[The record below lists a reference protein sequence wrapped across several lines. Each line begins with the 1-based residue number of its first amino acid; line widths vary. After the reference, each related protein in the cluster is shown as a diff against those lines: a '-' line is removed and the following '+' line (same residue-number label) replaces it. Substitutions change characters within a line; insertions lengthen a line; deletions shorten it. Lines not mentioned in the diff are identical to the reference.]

1 MIVEG
6 LNKTQQKI
14 YELIVEKATPTKD
27 MASILNKSPRTIS
40 TNIEMILDFFGVEN
54 QKELIIMHYRKLMN
68 K

>member
-1 MIVEG
+1 
-6 LNKTQQKI
+6 
-14 YELIVEKATPTKD
+14 